1 MGYTVLR
8 LGRIRVEINNGNVRK
23 ARTLNLIGYRILI
36 AWTIGIL
43 FGTLVEEACSWL
55 KGVILMI

>member
-1 MGYTVLR
+1 MR

-36 AWTIGIL
+36 AWTIGIV